1 MFEIVWSLASKA
13 FWASEWLLKSTYA
26 CEASK
31 LRKVEF
37 ACIGQPRA
45 KVSCFTCL
53 TTTST
58 PLVHVYI
65 PHGKPSF
72 HILSC
77 QMCQTLWSDFS
88 AWLSALPVGLCWG
101 SRRRNTYNS
110 HVQHAATNLQRA
122 SRDKCITSS
131 YSRHTFTLSTPN
143 AHFHTLRHYVITQ
156 SPLHFTWHESFRKS
170 SVQLFT
176 AISTQALTILLEG
189 LHFQKSLYSVL
200 RVYWVLRIW

>member
-13 FWASEWLLKSTYA
+13 FRASEWLLKSTYA

-31 LRKVEF
+31 QRKVEF
-37 ACIGQPRA
+37 PCIGQPWTTA
-45 KVSCFTCL
+45 QTKVSCFTCL
-53 TTTST
+53 TLLDNHQHTSRAC
-58 PLVHVYI
+58 LYI

-110 HVQHAATNLQRA
+110 QVQHAAANLQRA
-122 SRDKCITSS
+122 SRVKCITSS
-131 YSRHTFTLSTPN
+131 YSRHTFTLSTPS
-143 AHFHTLRHYVITQ
+143 AHFHTLRHYTKPIAF
-156 SPLHFTWHESFRKS
+156 H
-170 SVQLFT
+170 
-176 AISTQALTILLEG
+176 LTCV
-189 LHFQKSLYSVL
+189 FQKV
-200 RVYWVLRIW
+200 